1 MVKAGESNNK
11 LAGRAVRQMKSVV
24 AQLSTIDVAA
34 LYHYHIWSWEQV
46 HHKRDTVSWRRTNA

>member
-1 MVKAGESNNK
+1 MGKAGESQTTGK

-34 LYHYHIWSWEQV
+34 LYHYHIWS
-46 HHKRDTVSWRRTNA
+46 

>member
-34 LYHYHIWSWEQV
+34 LYHYHIWS
-46 HHKRDTVSWRRTNA
+46 